1 MPSFQPKHQRWLWLA
16 GAALLVPAL
25 LLLIVRIPALRAQ
38 QAQLDTSIGAMQ
50 ASLATPLR
58 AAGAGPQR
66 DLAAQLPRF
75 ERLAVITTDLQALA
89 TQNGLA
95 LTDATYQ
102 PLNRSRAGRVDAVDI
117 GARMKGGYP
126 GLKKTLAEL
135 LATHEGLALASLS
148 VRRARAAD
156 APLDIELRLTFYY
169 QKAV

>member
-1 MPSFQPKHQRWLWLA
+1 MPLLQPKHQRWLWLA
-16 GAALLVPAL
+16 GAALLVPAVFML
-25 LLLIVRIPALRAQ
+25 SVRIPALRAQ
-38 QAQLDTSIGAMQ
+38 QAQLDNNIGAIQ
-50 ASLATPLR
+50 ASLRAPLS
-58 AAGAGPQR
+58 AAGSGAHL

-75 ERLAVITTDLQALA
+75 ERLAMITTDLQALA

-95 LTDATYQ
+95 LTDATYK
-102 PLNRSRAGRVDAVDI
+102 PLNRGSVGRVDAVEI

-135 LATHEGLALASLS
+135 LASHEGLALASMS

-169 QKAV
+169 QKA